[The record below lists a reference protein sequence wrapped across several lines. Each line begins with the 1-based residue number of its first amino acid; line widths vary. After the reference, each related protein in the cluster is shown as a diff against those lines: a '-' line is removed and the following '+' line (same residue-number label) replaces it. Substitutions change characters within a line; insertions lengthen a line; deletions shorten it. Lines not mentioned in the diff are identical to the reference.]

1 MIVWKS
7 HKFILFFFIF
17 FFNPK
22 TSFSPRH
29 PMIFLLRE
37 WKSAVCVCVCVHVYI
52 LHFFKSDLSGCCGI
66 FYYYIFLSFHLLIVA
81 VLHVLVKIYKQHF
94 FRKESTWEENHKKS
108 NLILL
113 IYCLHPVWCDDDDET
128 KTGMYGKLYIFW
140 CSLVFY
146 FIFLSFISDDRAI
159 TIFFSSL

>member
-37 WKSAVCVCVCVHVYI
+37 RKSAGCVCACLYTS
-52 LHFFKSDLSGCCGI
+52 LLQERSFGMLWNFLLLYFSLFSSSCCCCASCACKNI
-66 FYYYIFLSFHLLIVA
+66 QTAF
-81 VLHVLVKIYKQHF
+81 F
-94 FRKESTWEENHKKS
+94 FRKKSTWEENHKKS

-113 IYCLHPVWCDDDDET
+113 IYSLHLIPYDDET
-128 KTGMYGKLYIFW
+128 KTGMYGKLFIFW
-140 CSLVFY
+140 CSLISILF
-146 FIFLSFISDDRAI
+146 SFP
-159 TIFFSSL
+159 SSVMIAL